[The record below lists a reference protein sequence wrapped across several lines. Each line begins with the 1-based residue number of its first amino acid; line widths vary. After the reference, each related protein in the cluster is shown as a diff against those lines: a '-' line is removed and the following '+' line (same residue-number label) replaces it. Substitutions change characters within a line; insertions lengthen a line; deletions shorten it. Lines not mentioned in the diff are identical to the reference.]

1 MNEYTGFGDV
11 NKGEWVAGEN
21 DDVDGIVE
29 DKGEN
34 DEDGDGEE
42 NDKDTG
48 KNVKLVIVKRILVIV
63 WKKKREM
70 VMSHSLFYER
80 VLKKK
85 EEMVWNFS
93 LFYEKVLLQL
103 W

>member
-1 MNEYTGFGDV
+1 
-11 NKGEWVAGEN
+11 
-21 DDVDGIVE
+21 
-29 DKGEN
+29 
-34 DEDGDGEE
+34 
-42 NDKDTG
+42 
-48 KNVKLVIVKRILVIV
+48 
-63 WKKKREM
+63 M

-93 LFYEKVLLQL
+93 LFYERVLLQL

>member
-11 NKGEWVAGEN
+11 NKGEWIAGEN

-48 KNVKLVIVKRILVIV
+48 KNDVV

-93 LFYEKVLLQL
+93 LFYERALLQL

>member
-11 NKGEWVAGEN
+11 NKGEGVAGEN

-42 NDKDTG
+42 NDIGTG
-48 KNVKLVIVKRILVIV
+48 KNDEVGDCEENISNGLEEEKGEGVEPFLIL
-63 WKKKREM
+63 
-70 VMSHSLFYER
+70 
-80 VLKKK
+80 
-85 EEMVWNFS
+85 
-93 LFYEKVLLQL
+93 
-103 W
+103 